1 MATSM
6 FASLLNTIDSRS
18 VSDVARAVGQPEQSV
33 SRALESCVATVF
45 GGLASKS
52 GDTGFLKRIL
62 DMAPGAPGAISWSQM
77 ASSVTD
83 PNSSLIGTGHR
94 LLGALFGSGE
104 NAVTNAISRA
114 HDLLP
119 ASTVSLLTMAAPVV
133 TSFVNKQVHDGGM
146 TMSGL
151 ASTLQRESATIQ
163 SALPSGLK
171 EIFWPS
177 AVGAAA
183 VSPVVAQA
191 VRRERHFNWLIPA
204 LICSGIA
211 ILLAIAL
218 TRPHHPTIGQ
228 IPSTPFGEASRVAIP
243 PACTLPSN
251 VRVRQ
256 GGPASRMLVYLR
268 NPAANPLSP
277 TGLNWNVAFNTG
289 SATLLP
295 GDRADLNDLAAV
307 LKNCPNIHLTM
318 VGFTDNIGNAQAN
331 FHLSRA
337 RAASVVAALGS
348 RGIPADRMTAEGRG
362 EQQPIASNSTPEG
375 RAQNRRVGILITQ
388 Q

>member
-52 GDTGFLKRIL
+52 GDTGFLKRML
-62 DMAPGAPGAISWSQM
+62 DMAPGAAGSVSWSQM
-77 ASSVTD
+77 ASSMAD
-83 PNSSLIGTGHR
+83 PNSSLMGTGHR

-104 NAVTNAISRA
+104 NVVTGAISRA
-114 HDLLP
+114 HNLP
-119 ASTVSLLTMAAPVV
+119 SASTASLLTMAAPVV
-133 TSFVNKQVHDGGM
+133 TSFINKQVQDGGM

-171 EIFWPS
+171 EVFWPS

-204 LICSGIA
+204 LICAGIG
-211 ILLAIAL
+211 IILAIVL
-218 TRPHHPTIGQ
+218 TRPHYPRVGQ
-228 IPSTPFGEASRVAIP
+228 IPSARYGEASRVAI

-251 VRVRQ
+251 VRVRP
-256 GGPASRMLVYLR
+256 GGPASRLLVYMQ
-268 NPAANPLSP
+268 NPAANPLGA
-277 TGLNWNVAFNTG
+277 TGFNWNAAFDTG
-289 SATLLP
+289 SATLRP
-295 GDRADLNDLAAV
+295 SDQAVLNDLAVV
-307 LKNCPNIHLTM
+307 LKNCPSVHMTM
-318 VGFTDNIGNAQAN
+318 VGFTDNTGNAQAN
-331 FHLSRA
+331 LRLSRA
-337 RAASVVAALGS
+337 RAGSVVAALQS
-348 RGIPADRMTAEGRG
+348 RGVPTDRMAAEGRG
-362 EQQPIASNSTPEG
+362 EQQPIASNSTPAG
-375 RAQNRRVGILITQ
+375 RAQNRRVGILVTQ

>member
-18 VSDVARAVGQPEQSV
+18 VGDVARAVGQPEQSV

-62 DMAPGAPGAISWSQM
+62 DMAPGGASWSQM
-77 ASSVTD
+77 AASAAD
-83 PNSSLIGTGHR
+83 PSSSLMGTGHR

-104 NAVTNAISRA
+104 NAVTSAISRA
-114 HDLLP
+114 HNLP
-119 ASTVSLLTMAAPVV
+119 LATTASLLTMAAPMV
-133 TSFVNKQVHDGGM
+133 TSFINKQVHDGGM

-151 ASTLQRESATIQ
+151 ASTLQHESATIQ

-171 EIFWPS
+171 EVFWPS
-177 AVGAAA
+177 TVGAAA

-204 LICSGIA
+204 LICSGIG
-211 ILLAIAL
+211 ILLAILL
-218 TRPHHPTIGQ
+218 TRPHYPAVGQ
-228 IPSTPFGEASRVAIP
+228 IPSYGEASRVAIP

-256 GGPASRMLVYLR
+256 GGPASRLLAYMQ
-268 NPAANPLSP
+268 NPAANPLGP

-295 GDRADLNDLAAV
+295 SDRADLNDLAAV
-307 LKNCPNIHLTM
+307 LKNCRNVHMTM
-318 VGFTDNIGNAQAN
+318 VGYTDNIGSAQAN
-331 FHLSRA
+331 LRLSRA
-337 RAASVVAALGS
+337 RAGSVVAALESKGVPGY
-348 RGIPADRMTAEGRG
+348 RLTAEGRG
-362 EQQPIASNSTPEG
+362 QLQPIASNSTPEG
-375 RAQNRRVGILITQ
+375 RARNRRVDILVTQ